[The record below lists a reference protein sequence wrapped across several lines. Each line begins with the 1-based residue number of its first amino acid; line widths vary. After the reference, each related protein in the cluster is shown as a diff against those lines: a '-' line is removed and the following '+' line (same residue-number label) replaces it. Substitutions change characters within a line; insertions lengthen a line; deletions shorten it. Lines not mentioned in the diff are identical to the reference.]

1 MNGHGLEKTSSP
13 KFVVPMVRL
22 HESGAASRTLSRR
35 SSGSC
40 TEPPVESWTTRSVPS
55 CSAVT
60 VSVSRPRSSVGR
72 WSASRMCTWIIAAPA
87 ASHSLAVAT
96 SSSSVVGSWGQSSL
110 AVSAPVGATVISS
123 GSAMGGMLPDRS
135 PDR

>member
-1 MNGHGLEKTSSP
+1 
-13 KFVVPMVRL
+13 MVRL

-55 CSAVT
+55 RSAVT
-60 VSVSRPRSSVGR
+60 VSRQPAEVEGRPV
-72 WSASRMCTWIIAAPA
+72 
-87 ASHSLAVAT
+87 LAVAD
-96 SSSSVVGSWGQSSL
+96 VHVDHRGAGRLALLGGGDQLLEGGRELGQSSL

-123 GSAMGGMLPDRS
+123 GSVMARMLPDL
-135 PDR
+135 